1 MLLSQK
7 LLSGIQTKVCMHEG
21 LFIHWWE
28 ADWDHR
34 KDLHGYI
41 YIYIWLPQW
50 WQNLLIQLS
59 LEVLYLLSIICCRNY
74 RFLLMF
80 VTLIIDDHQHH
91 KAIAI
96 MLNLLNTK
104 QSVFFVLYV
113 FVISYFILFFFF
125 LCDINFFL
133 SLGWHG
139 RIKTWYGY

>member
-1 MLLSQK
+1 M
-7 LLSGIQTKVCMHEG
+7 
-21 LFIHWWE
+21 
-28 ADWDHR
+28 
-34 KDLHGYI
+34 KDCSYI
-41 YIYIWLPQW
+41 GEKQIEIIERISMDIYIWLLQW
-50 WQNLLIQLS
+50 WQNLPIQLS
-59 LEVLYLLSIICCRNY
+59 LEVLCLLSIICCRNY

-133 SLGWHG
+133 SLG
-139 RIKTWYGY
+139 

>member
-1 MLLSQK
+1 MEFKQK
-7 LLSGIQTKVCMHEG
+7 FACM
-21 LFIHWWE
+21 
-28 ADWDHR
+28 
-34 KDLHGYI
+34 KDCSYI
-41 YIYIWLPQW
+41 GEKQIEIIERISMDIYIWLPQW

-59 LEVLYLLSIICCRNY
+59 LEVLYLLSILCCRNY

-133 SLGWHG
+133 SLG
-139 RIKTWYGY
+139 